1 MPFRNGRRR
10 AGIRPPIPLPALLW
24 PSSRPR
30 EGRARLPFMRRPS
43 ITVVPARGNAG
54 NRPQVEW
61 CYGKKVNLSR
71 SRPREYG
78 RSPRCISKTTPL
90 PAGRRHCART
100 SHDERRRP
108 SLPHRF
114 PVISNARISDAP
126 CGRRNFPFLP
136 QPLFPRGHPV
146 GGRGTLPAHAQGT
159 HPLRIP
165 FWGTDSHP
173 PRFPIPPKHRRRQA
187 PAREPAAVYT
197 NTFAP
202 NGTKTQSARPLLVG
216 RAFAAHPRQHRPPAP
231 PARGSTGRRHR
242 RPAAAP
248 AAGTA
253 ELQSFDFT
261 RKCRF

>member
-1 MPFRNGRRR
+1 
-10 AGIRPPIPLPALLW
+10 
-24 PSSRPR
+24 
-30 EGRARLPFMRRPS
+30 MRRPS

-202 NGTKTQSARPLLVG
+202 NGTKTQSARSLLMGRALVTYLRQLRPRHCRLAGGRLLLVSLPPSVRASAPNGTKTQNARPLLVG
-216 RAFAAHPRQHRPPAP
+216 RALAAHPRQLRPPAP
-231 PARGSTGRRHR
+231 PARGSSGRRHCR
-242 RPAAAP
+242 I
-248 AAGTA
+248 T
-253 ELQSFDFT
+253 EL
-261 RKCRF
+261 